1 MKSRI
6 GDEFLVHVP
15 ESPLPI
21 DGGPHQL
28 AVRPAAA
35 GDGKL
40 LFDWVNRPDSLA
52 YKLKT
57 EGAVAWA
64 DHQRWLEA
72 CLRDDDS
79 AIWIGELNRQPAGQV
94 RLQRSERGL
103 VVDIYVD
110 PGSRRRGVAGG
121 LLRHAAVRA
130 AIRWPGTP
138 IVADVKHG
146 NNASRTLF
154 LAAGYVHE
162 QRHADY
168 DVFRLD
174 RPVGSREG

>member
-1 MKSRI
+1 MRS
-6 GDEFLVHVP
+6 
-15 ESPLPI
+15 
-21 DGGPHQL
+21 
-28 AVRPAAA
+28 A
-35 GDGKL
+35 GASDSKL

-64 DHQRWLEA
+64 DHQRWLA
-72 CLRDDDS
+72 ARLRDDDC
-79 AIWIGELNRQPAGQV
+79 AIWIGEINRQPVGQV

-121 LLRHAAVRA
+121 LLRHAATHA

-146 NNASRTLF
+146 NDASRTLF
-154 LAAGYVHE
+154 LASGFVHE

-168 DVFRLD
+168 EVFRLT
-174 RPVGSREG
+174 RPVASREE